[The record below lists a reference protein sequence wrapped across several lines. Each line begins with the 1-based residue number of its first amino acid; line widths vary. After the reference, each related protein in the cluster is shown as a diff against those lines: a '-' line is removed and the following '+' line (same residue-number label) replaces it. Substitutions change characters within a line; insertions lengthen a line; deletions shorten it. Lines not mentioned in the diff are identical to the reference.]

1 MDIFWLYVA
10 ILAAAVVI
18 LVGVPYNCI
27 KANGTVRKA
36 AFIGNGVMLG
46 VIAFTLLFMLADH
59 LIRLPY
65 EREYSKASGGF
76 FNTFH
81 YGDTIEGYHTFL
93 YTKFLVEEAEIAIPA
108 EKCNI
113 PILAPVYPDVVVY
126 YNEQSPLY
134 NADNIISIENSNYY
148 VSESAAAIFTDYTGI
163 EIIIFLSDIP
173 LLVLFNVI
181 CFFIVRKRKRR

>member
-1 MDIFWLYVA
+1 MDEFWLYVA
-10 ILAAAVVI
+10 MLAAAVVI

-27 KANGTVRKA
+27 KSDGTLKKA
-36 AFIGNGVMLG
+36 AFIGNGVMVG

-76 FNTFH
+76 FNTFR

-108 EKCNI
+108 EKCDI
-113 PILAPVYPDVVVY
+113 PLLAPVCPDVVVY
-126 YNEQSPLY
+126 YNEGELY
-134 NADNIISIENSNYY
+134 NADEIITLKNRKYY
-148 VSESAAAIFTDYTGI
+148 LSESAAAIFTDYTGI
-163 EIIIFLSDIP
+163 EIIIFLFDIP
-173 LLVLFNVI
+173 LLVIFNVF
-181 CFFIVRKRKRR
+181 CFIIVRVRKRR